1 MKKVLILSYSFP
13 PFNNIASRRFGDM
26 VEYFESFGWDAY
38 VLTTKSKGDLPVN
51 IDESKVYRIGSLRN
65 SFNNKVKSDLSKD
78 KLSSLRRQL
87 GFVSRLLDSTYFS
100 FYIEFKKTNFLEQF
114 KKLEFDLII
123 SSFGPGSALF
133 LGKYISEKL
142 CIPLVIDFRD
152 LGALHVNEPNNRNF
166 ISIFLDKII
175 EKKLLKDCIGITTVS
190 NGLMEELTENYN
202 INNKAVI
209 YNGFNSS
216 IDENVNASEQYF
228 YYAGRFYENQIKSI
242 FLLLDYIERNRG
254 YKLII
259 RSLGPLNLEKK
270 IIDYASTLGVSD
282 NLIVLD
288 PADSITVQNEAS
300 RSFANIVVESL
311 DTEINWK
318 KGVLTGKLMGLL
330 CMKPPILSIA
340 RKDSEIGEVL
350 SYTMKG
356 VCVHSLPEIEMFV
369 EKIYENKFSYCGDKN
384 KILEFSKKAQAK
396 KLCSFLDSIV

>member
-1 MKKVLILSYSFP
+1 MKKVLIISYSFP
-13 PFNNIASRRFGDM
+13 PFNNIASRRFGEM
-26 VEYFESFGWDAY
+26 VEYFKIFGWDPY
-38 VLTTKSKGDLPVN
+38 ILTTNAIGDLPVN
-51 IDESKVYRIGSLRN
+51 LDKTKIFRLGNIRNSLNTKVKPDFPNSKVALMRR
-65 SFNNKVKSDLSKD
+65 
-78 KLSSLRRQL
+78 KLK
-87 GFVSRLLDSTYFS
+87 FTFRLVDSTYPS
-100 FYIEFKKTNFLEQF
+100 FFLEFKKKNLLEEF
-114 KKLEFDLII
+114 KNIKFDIII

-133 LGKYISEKL
+133 LGKYISNQL
-142 CIPLVIDFRD
+142 NIPLVADFRD
-152 LGALHVNEPNNRNF
+152 LGALHIDEPNTRNF
-166 ISIFLDKII
+166 ITTYVDKLI
-175 EKKLLKDCIGITTVS
+175 EKKLLSDCVGITTVS
-190 NGLMEELTENYN
+190 NGLMEELTEKYY
-202 INNKAVI
+202 IKNKAVI
-209 YNGFNSS
+209 YNGFNLS
-216 IDENVNASEQYF
+216 IDETQNISENYF

-242 FLLLDYIERNRG
+242 FLLLDYIERNRD
-254 YKLII
+254 YKLMI

-270 IIDYASTLGVSD
+270 IIDYASGLGVSD

-288 PADSITVQNEAS
+288 PTDSITVQNEAS

-369 EKIYENKFSYCGDKN
+369 EKLSENKFSYCGDKN